1 MPASVWSRGEL
12 VVSESL
18 EASSMLRVDDEP
30 KARFQAL
37 YVELFA
43 DLSGYCN
50 ALLRDES
57 LALECAQEAF
67 VRLFARWRGVR
78 DPKGF
83 LFLVATNLARDEWRR
98 QARQRSLVDRLSRR
112 LPEPTIGVDDTSYDL
127 IARLP
132 SKLRDV
138 VVLTY
143 VVDLPLT
150 EVAQTLGLPLGTV
163 KRRLHDARAQLRVAW
178 EDS

>member
-1 MPASVWSRGEL
+1 VTESV
-12 VVSESL
+12 
-18 EASSMLRVDDEP
+18 EATPVLRVDDEP
-30 KARFQAL
+30 KARFQRL
-37 YVELFA
+37 YVELFT

-50 ALLRDES
+50 ALVRDES
-57 LALECAQEAF
+57 LAVEFAQEAF
-67 VRLFARWRGVR
+67 VRLFARWRAVR

-83 LFLVATNLARDEWRR
+83 LFLVATNLVRDEWRR

-112 LPEPTIGVDDTSYDL
+112 LPHSTSFPDDSTYDL

-132 SKLRDV
+132 SRLRAV

-143 VVDLPLT
+143 VVDLPLA
-150 EVAQTLGLPLGTV
+150 EVAETLGLPLGTV
-163 KRRLHDARAQLRVAW
+163 KRRLHEARAELRIAW